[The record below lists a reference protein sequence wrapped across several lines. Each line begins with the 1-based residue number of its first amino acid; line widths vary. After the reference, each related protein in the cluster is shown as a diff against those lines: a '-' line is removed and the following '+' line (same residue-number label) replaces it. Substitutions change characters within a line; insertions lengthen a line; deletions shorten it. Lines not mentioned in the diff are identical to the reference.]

1 MAKPGDE
8 VDMSDRDAERLCAGY
23 RIAVQDPPYDAVD
36 AAVMRGAARQ
46 TRRFP
51 VRRLA
56 YGIAAT
62 LLAALGL
69 AAWMRS
75 PALWRR
81 PAVIPTRTTTAS
93 AARPSSGRTSL
104 FNDYLSNAMLDSGGT
119 GFLQQAAAVSTPST
133 GPSCGTAAA
142 VDLNAPG
149 ALGGVRVGSPGDY
162 VKIMRI
168 IAGVTRHPEM
178 DVARWI
184 SATFQAGNVSY
195 QPLWR
200 TSLPPQRRLSFCLGS
215 VSYDVVLTITVEG
228 ARVSPTDY
236 YKNSRKPLRMR

>member
-1 MAKPGDE
+1 
-8 VDMSDRDAERLCAGY
+8 MSACDAERLCAGY
-23 RIAVQDPPYDAVD
+23 RVTVEDPPFDAVD
-36 AAVMRGAARQ
+36 AALMRAAARR

-51 VRRLA
+51 VRQLA

-75 PALWRR
+75 PTLWHR
-81 PAVIPTRTTTAS
+81 PAIIPTRTTTAS
-93 AARPSSGRTSL
+93 EVRQSKARTASL
-104 FNDYLSNAMLDSGGT
+104 NDYLTNAVLGSDGT
-119 GFLQQAAAVSTPST
+119 GFLQEASAVSAMST
-133 GPSCGTAAA
+133 GPACGSAAA
-142 VDLNAPG
+142 IDLNAPG
-149 ALGGVRVGSPGDY
+149 ALDGLRAGSPGDY

-184 SATFQAGNVSY
+184 GATFHAGNVSY
-195 QPLWR
+195 LPLWQ

-215 VSYDVVLTITVEG
+215 TGYDVVLTITGEG

-236 YKNSRKPLRMR
+236 YKNSRRPLRMR

>member
-1 MAKPGDE
+1 
-8 VDMSDRDAERLCAGY
+8 MSDHDAERLCAGY
-23 RIAVQDPPYDAVD
+23 RVTVQDPPYDTVD
-36 AAVMRGAARQ
+36 AALMRAAARR

-51 VRRLA
+51 VRQLA

-75 PALWRR
+75 PSLWHR
-81 PAVIPTRTTTAS
+81 PAIVPTRTTTAGE
-93 AARPSSGRTSL
+93 ARPSNGGPPL

-119 GFLQQAAAVSTPST
+119 GFLQPASAVSATST
-133 GPSCGTAAA
+133 DPTCGTAAA
-142 VDLNAPG
+142 TDLNSPG
-149 ALGGVRVGSPGDY
+149 ALDRLRAGSPGDY
-162 VKIMRI
+162 DKIMRI

-184 SATFQAGNVSY
+184 SATFHAGNVSY
-195 QPLWR
+195 LPLWQ

-215 VSYDVVLTITVEG
+215 VSYDVVLMITADG

-236 YKNSRKPLRMR
+236 YKNYRRPLRMR